1 MTHIVR
7 FYFKITRILASGFF
21 MLLLTIAEVF
31 CQTSKDM
38 DRKKQDNIQQL
49 NYSKTLL
56 EKTAQSKN
64 LTLNQLNLIQNNI
77 ELRSAIIDNISEE
90 LVFLKS
96 DISTN
101 NAEIRKIEGKITA
114 IKKDYAN
121 LIIGA
126 SRNLDNEYAMMYI
139 FSSQDIN
146 QAYQRIKYLKYLA
159 KYRMELAIKFTNEEE
174 NLKLINI
181 DLTSN
186 RKKNEEL
193 LIERTKELISLDKDK
208 KQNILLIRSLQNRES
223 ELKREIQKRE
233 RIQAEIEKEIRKI
246 IAEEA
251 ERAREARRSSLLT
264 AEENIISTDFS
275 KNIGRLPWPT
285 EQGILTGKFGE
296 QNHPIVK
303 SIKIRSNG
311 IDINTVPG
319 AKVRSVF
326 DGEVTKI
333 IAILGANYTV
343 IIKHGNYRTVYQ
355 NLVDVRIKAGDK
367 VKTKTIIG
375 TVFTDN
381 DNVSKFHFEIWKDK
395 DTQNPE
401 LWLSK

>member
-1 MTHIVR
+1 VR